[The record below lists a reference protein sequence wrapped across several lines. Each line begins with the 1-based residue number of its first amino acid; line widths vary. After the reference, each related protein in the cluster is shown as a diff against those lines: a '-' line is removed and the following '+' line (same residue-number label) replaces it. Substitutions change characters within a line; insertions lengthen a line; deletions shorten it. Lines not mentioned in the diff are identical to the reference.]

1 MQLAKMDDKI
11 HDSQGIW
18 SNRVGEVRVPKL
30 TIPTSLIFAIYN
42 QIISPLMPIHSDHI
56 TLVLSALI

>member
-30 TIPTSLIFAIYN
+30 TIPTSLIFANN
-42 QIISPLMPIHSDHI
+42 QIISTLMSIHSDHI
-56 TLVLSALI
+56 TLVLFALI